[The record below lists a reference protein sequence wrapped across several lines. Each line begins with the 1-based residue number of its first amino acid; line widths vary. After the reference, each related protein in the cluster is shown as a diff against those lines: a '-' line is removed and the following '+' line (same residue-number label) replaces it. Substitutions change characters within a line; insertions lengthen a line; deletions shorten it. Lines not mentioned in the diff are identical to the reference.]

1 MKNSLIYLLI
11 AFLFLSGCF
20 PFKAIFLGGP
30 DMKDAQ
36 RMNKNTVKALTDAKP
51 LSKSNNY
58 NEQDILVNDWTSR
71 VPVFKPLRQ
80 MLEGKNTRA
89 AVILHKGQ
97 IVYEDYFEG
106 ETISSTHTS
115 FSVAKSFTSV
125 LCGIA
130 IDEGFIKSVEEPVT
144 NYLPELVEIDGQFRK
159 VKIKHL
165 LNQTSGIAPSTKS
178 LANMYYGKDLW
189 KGIKMSKFEAEPGT
203 VQNYI
208 NVTVQLL
215 GMIIEKATATP
226 LHIYLQ
232 NKIWQPLEMENDAFW
247 NADGKG
253 KTQGYC
259 CLNATARD
267 YAKFGLLMLNKG
279 NWQGKQIV
287 SETWVNKT
295 LSRNTDEGSSYNYNY
310 LWHIGLKE
318 YGDFMADGL
327 FKQYIYVCP
336 KKDLVIAVFNNKE
349 GYLEAERTMWRN
361 VFRQIADQF

>member
-1 MKNSLIYLLI
+1 MKNYFIFLLFTFFI
-11 AFLFLSGCF
+11 LSGCF
-20 PFKAIFLGGP
+20 PFKAAFLGGP

-36 RMNKNTVKALTDAKP
+36 RMNKNAIKALPNAKS
-51 LSKSNNY
+51 LSKSSNY
-58 NEQDILVNDWTSR
+58 NELDIWVNDWTSR
-71 VPVFKPLRQ
+71 VPVFKSFKQ
-80 MLEGKNTRA
+80 MLEDKNTRA
-89 AVILHKGQ
+89 VVVLHKGE
-97 IVYEDYFEG
+97 IAYEDYFEG
-106 ETISSTHTS
+106 ETINSTHTS

-130 IDEGFIKSVEEPVT
+130 IDERHIKSVEEPVT
-144 NYLPELVEIDGQFRK
+144 NYLPELIEIDEQFKK

-189 KGIKMSKFEAEPGT
+189 KGIKMSQFEAEPGT
-203 VQNYI
+203 LQSYI
-208 NVTVQLL
+208 NVTVQIL
-215 GMIIEKATATP
+215 GMVIEKATATP
-226 LHIYLQ
+226 LHVYLQ
-232 NKIWQPLEMENDAFW
+232 NKVWQPLEMESDAFW

-253 KTQGYC
+253 QTQGYC

-279 NWQGKQIV
+279 KWNDKQIV
-287 SETWVNKT
+287 SENWVNET
-295 LSRNTDEGSSYNYNY
+295 ISRNIEEGSSYNYNY
-310 LWHIGLKE
+310 LWHIGLSE

-349 GYLEAERTMWRN
+349 SYLEAERTMWRN